1 MPAIAIVA
9 LIAAFLPF
17 LVSLSGRGVVW
28 KFLAFLFCCFSIGG
42 AASVVGIGGG
52 ILAWIVAW
60 VFTAIAANARRS
72 DERFAQLERRLLAEQ
87 EATIAASPVEQ
98 LIRKQEP
105 RQRFVTAR
113 QVVVLVLVFG
123 LAAALIVT
131 GVTSDQATIPSNST
145 PASLAQLPVKQLDPA
160 KPETQGDRARAVAVA
175 LAPKAAPLDIKPQA
189 QQPAL
194 QLSPAAATNAPA
206 ARPSNENRTA
216 IVLTAA
222 AIAALIV
229 AESRRAY
236 YSTGHPCACPDDRM
250 RNGRACGGRS
260 AYSRPG
266 GAAPLCYPTDVSEVR
281 IKAYRERQLA
291 TR

>member
-17 LVSLSGRGVVW
+17 LVSLSGRGAVW

-60 VFTAIAANARRS
+60 VFTAIATNARRS

-123 LAAALIVT
+123 LAAALIFT
-131 GVTSDQATIPSNST
+131 GVTSDQATISSNST
-145 PASLAQLPVKQLDPA
+145 PASLAQLPVKQPEPA
-160 KPETQGDRARAVAVA
+160 KPETQGDRARAVA

-194 QLSPAAATNAPA
+194 QSPPAAATNAPA

-222 AIAALIV
+222 TIAALIV

-266 GAAPLCYPTDVSEVR
+266 GAAPLCYPTDVSEVM